1 MGVAPHMLNL
11 TLSSEELTEYIV
23 YKAVRCT
30 AYLKLPLRHKIF
42 LTECGNCLQETQLF
56 SPDPLDGF
64 SVFSNKGFK
73 HMNASLALK

>member
-1 MGVAPHMLNL
+1 MGFAPHMLNL

-30 AYLKLPLRHKIF
+30 AYLNLPLRYEIF

-64 SVFSNKGFK
+64 SVFSNKDFK